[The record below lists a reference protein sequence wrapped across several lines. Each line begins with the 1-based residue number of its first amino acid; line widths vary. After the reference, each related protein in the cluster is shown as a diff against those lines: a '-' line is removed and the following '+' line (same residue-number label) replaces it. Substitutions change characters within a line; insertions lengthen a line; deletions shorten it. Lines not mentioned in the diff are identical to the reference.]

1 MPSTKL
7 PRPHKS
13 AVSTFYYVVFGV
25 IEPLLTLAS
34 LLEAV
39 LDPEKL
45 INRHGP
51 WKSDFKGAP
60 GVPPVTAREIA
71 CQIALAHA
79 VIGLINASVLRAIR
93 RLPSQASQEKIAK
106 SLFLPL
112 AIGDVSYL
120 FEVLYGTGNVRW
132 KFGDWPRINVIVGI
146 GFFIPRV
153 CWLLGIGRYVETR
166 DSRLD
171 RRN

>member
-1 MPSTKL
+1 
-7 PRPHKS
+7 
-13 AVSTFYYVVFGV
+13 V
-25 IEPLLTLAS
+25 
-34 LLEAV
+34 
-39 LDPEKL
+39 

-51 WKSDFKGAP
+51 WKSDFTGAP

-79 VIGLINASVLRAIR
+79 VIGFINASVLRAIR

-120 FEVLYGTGNVRW
+120 FEVIYGTGNVRW

-146 GFFIPRV
+146 GFFIPRCV
-153 CWLLGIGRYVETR
+153 GVISSLRSNVDPVAGFAGSLSLEDTSKLATAGWTAGIER
-166 DSRLD
+166 SFLSCC
-171 RRN
+171 